1 MPIIKME
8 ESMPGEMPS
17 PGLEVR
23 VVVNA
28 DRGSDSLYIEELTVA
43 PNARVPR
50 RVNANTEAVVIVLEG
65 TVDVTI
71 GRERNTIGPGYTV
84 LAPAGAF
91 HGFVNRFAEPA
102 RLLFVY
108 PTHQVEGVLA
118 SAPRGKVGFASE
130 EGLRGYT
137 SAADRPLDSSE

>member
-1 MPIIKME
+1 MPIIKKE
-8 ESMPGEMPS
+8 DSTPGGIPS

-43 PNARVPR
+43 PDARVPR
-50 RVNANTEAVVIVLEG
+50 RVNANTEAVVIILEG

-71 GRERNTIGPGYTV
+71 GRERNTIGPGHTV
-84 LAPAGAF
+84 LAPAGAI

-118 SAPRGKVGFASE
+118 SALSEKVGFASE
-130 EGLRGYT
+130 TGLRGYT
-137 SAADRPLDSSE
+137 SAEDRPLDSRE